1 MQKIDS
7 HQHFW
12 IYHPVKDSWITADMA
27 VIQRNFLPAD
37 LYPLL
42 EQNEVSGCI
51 AVQADQSE
59 QETMFLL
66 DLAAK
71 NTFVKGVVGW
81 VDLRADDIEERLK
94 FFSNY
99 PLVKGFRHVVQAEP
113 DLSFLVGEQFK
124 RGISLLAKYQFTYD
138 LLVRTAHLPA
148 AIELVK
154 DFPDQRFVI
163 DHLAKPDIV
172 LNKPAG
178 WETAMETI
186 AQYPNVYCKVSGF
199 CTEAD
204 WENWRA
210 EDITPYLD
218 VVFKLFGPNRVMFG
232 SDWPV
237 CLLAGGYQKTVKV
250 LEAYVAQFPLPD
262 QEKFWSDNASA
273 FYRIADLTTKA

>member
-27 VIQRNFLPAD
+27 VIQRDFLPAD
-37 LYPLL
+37 VYPLM

-51 AVQADQSE
+51 AIQADQSE

-71 NTFVKGVVGW
+71 NAFIKGIVGW

-94 FFSNY
+94 FFSAY
-99 PLVKGFRHVVQAEP
+99 PLIKGFRHIIEAET
-113 DLSFLVGEQFK
+113 DLNFLLDEKFK
-124 RGISLLAKYQFTYD
+124 RGISLLSKYQFTYD
-138 LLVRTAHLPA
+138 LLVRTGHLPA
-148 AIELVK
+148 AIQLVNE
-154 DFPDQRFVI
+154 FPHQRFVV
-163 DHLAKPDIV
+163 DHLAKPAIR
-172 LNKPAG
+172 LNQLADWKEG
-178 WETAMETI
+178 LETI

-204 WENWRA
+204 WQSWQA

-218 VVFKLFGPNRVMFG
+218 VVFKLFGANRVMFG

-237 CLLAGGYQKTVKV
+237 CLLAGGYQKTVQV
-250 LEAYVAQFPLPD
+250 LETYLERFPLPD
-262 QEKFWSDNASA
+262 QQKFWTINAKT
-273 FYRIADLTTKA
+273 FYRISD